1 VQSTPEQKRRSV
13 ILVFCCTL
21 IGAAAQVFFKNG
33 ANHLASGTSFVE
45 TAVGLLTNVELLT
58 ALSLY
63 AINTLLLV
71 LALRHSELSL
81 LYPVIA
87 MTYVWVTILSKVVF
101 HEELNVWK
109 LAGIAVI
116 ITGVAILGRGN
127 RA

>member
-1 VQSTPEQKRRSV
+1 
-13 ILVFCCTL
+13 
-21 IGAAAQVFFKNG
+21 
-33 ANHLASGTSFVE
+33 
-45 TAVGLLTNVELLT
+45 
-58 ALSLY
+58 LSLY
-63 AINTLLLV
+63 AVNTLLLV

-101 HEELNVWK
+101 HEAFNLWK

>member
-13 ILVFCCTL
+13 ILVLCCTL
-21 IGAAAQVFFKNG
+21 IGAWAQVFFKNG
-33 ANHLASGTSFVE
+33 ANHLPAGASFLE
-45 TAVGLLTNVELLT
+45 TALSLLTNVELLA

-63 AINTLLLV
+63 AVNTLLLV

-87 MTYVWVTILSKVVF
+87 IQYVWVTILSKVVF
-101 HEELNVWK
+101 HEALNGWK

-116 ITGVAILGRGN
+116 ITGVAILGRGS

>member
-1 VQSTPEQKRRSV
+1 MQSTPEQKRRSV
-13 ILVFCCTL
+13 ILVLCCTL
-21 IGAAAQVFFKNG
+21 IGAAAQVSFKNG
-33 ANHLASGTSFVE
+33 ANHLATGSSFLE
-45 TAVGLLTNVELLT
+45 TALGLVTNIQLLT

-63 AINTLLLV
+63 AVNTLLLV

-87 MTYVWVTILSKVVF
+87 IQYVWVTILSKVVF
-101 HEELNVWK
+101 HEALNGWK

-116 ITGVAILGRGN
+116 IVGVAVLGRGN